1 MDFIRCEYSHNRAL
15 HVQIVEFRMKI
26 EEYLEKKRMGYENLS
41 GDERRAISN
50 FALIWSLF
58 EAQLLDES
66 ASARKILQKVQE
78 WINGSGIDN
87 ALVEDHLDYFKDRY
101 IEDGEFGYRFD
112 HLHLRSNDN
121 EQLVRNVLLG
131 NEDSSENKL
140 ACCLIIILR
149 FRNNYFHGIKWA
161 YQFREQQENF
171 ERSCSLL
178 TWCLDQY
185 AQ

>member
-1 MDFIRCEYSHNRAL
+1 MQ
-15 HVQIVEFRMKI
+15 V
-26 EEYLEKKRMGYENLS
+26 EEYLEKKGMGYENLS
-41 GDERRAISN
+41 VDERKAISN

-58 EAQLLDES
+58 EAQILDES
-66 ASARKILQKVQE
+66 ASSRKILQKVQE
-78 WINGSGIDN
+78 WDNGPGIDN
-87 ALVEDHLDYFKDRY
+87 SLVEDHLDYFKNRY
-101 IEDGEFGYRFD
+101 IEGDSLGYRFN
-112 HLHLRSNDN
+112 HLHLRANDN
-121 EQLVRNVLLG
+121 EQLVREVLLG

-161 YQFREQQENF
+161 YQFKEQQENF

-178 TWCLDQY
+178 AWCLDQY